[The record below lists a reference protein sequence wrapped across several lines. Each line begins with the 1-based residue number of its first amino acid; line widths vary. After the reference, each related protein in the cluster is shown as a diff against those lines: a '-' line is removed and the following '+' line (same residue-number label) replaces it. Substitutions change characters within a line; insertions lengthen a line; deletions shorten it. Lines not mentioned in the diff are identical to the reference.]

1 MLYRLERVRDG
12 AWKSSH
18 LSIYPHKT
26 LEAASDAGQYGYS
39 VNNECV
45 TIGDNDQCWTFPGN
59 LGHYIRADL
68 PPALRY
74 NPPLEFKQMLLGQR
88 PIPLQFECA
97 TEPKLAGWVDYA
109 HPETGIVYS
118 GMYNGGCFNYLDEF
132 TVPDECA
139 GQLVECLDRENV
151 TLASNCAGLSPEELE
166 DMDTIAKRTEFLFQV
181 LGMRA
186 RATDKE
192 INECLATEGE
202 REKGIAYFGESNI
215 FPELRDPLMLPPRG
229 SVLF

>member
-1 MLYRLERVRDG
+1 
-12 AWKSSH
+12 
-18 LSIYPHKT
+18 
-26 LEAASDAGQYGYS
+26 
-39 VNNECV
+39 
-45 TIGDNDQCWTFPGN
+45 
-59 LGHYIRADL
+59 
-68 PPALRY
+68 
-74 NPPLEFKQMLLGQR
+74 
-88 PIPLQFECA
+88 
-97 TEPKLAGWVDYA
+97 
-109 HPETGIVYS
+109 
-118 GMYNGGCFNYLDEF
+118 MYNGGCFNYLDEF

-151 TLASNCAGLSPEELE
+151 TPASNCAGLSPEELE
-166 DMDTIAKRTEFLFQV
+166 DMDAIAKRTEFLFPV